1 MNQRPTD
8 RGEQNS
14 VPATSRT
21 EPTSHGDPGRFLANH
36 PPVLWR
42 LFAVLGVLVVVGMA
56 GVYLVLSNSDG
67 SNERGEPPG
76 VSARGDQTAVAAEGI
91 GAASVSLGQ
100 QFAPASL
107 VVPRGGHAII
117 AVDGN
122 AGACALKNNE
132 DRVAALATGDSYTFD
147 ARTPGEFRFSC
158 DGQPA
163 RGQLTLT
170 VP

>member
-1 MNQRPTD
+1 MNQHPTD
-8 RGEQNS
+8 GGEQHAL
-14 VPATSRT
+14 PATSRT
-21 EPTSHGDPGRFLANH
+21 EPSSHGDPGRFFANH

-42 LFAVLGVLVVVGMA
+42 LFAVLGVLVVVGMI
-56 GVYLVLSNSDG
+56 GVYFVVSNSDG

-76 VSARGDQTAVAAEGI
+76 VSARGEQTAVAAEGI
-91 GAASVSLGQ
+91 GATSVTVGQ
-100 QFAPASL
+100 QFSPASL
-107 VVPRGGHAII
+107 IVPRGGQAII
-117 AVDGN
+117 AIDGN

-132 DRVAALATGDSYTFD
+132 DRVAALGSGESYTFD